1 MATGNTNRASV
12 KISLHIGTQIMNVA
26 NFSRFE
32 VIKEVKYMS
41 SEHEIEVPV
50 SRVKMI
56 KGTDKDL

>member
-1 MATGNTNRASV
+1 
-12 KISLHIGTQIMNVA
+12 
-26 NFSRFE
+26 
-32 VIKEVKYMS
+32 MS

>member
-1 MATGNTNRASV
+1 
-12 KISLHIGTQIMNVA
+12 MNVA

-32 VIKEVKYMS
+32 ATKEVKNMS